1 MLLPL
6 LAGSALANDPQPA
19 ESWRDVY
26 PNEPYWGYE
35 VSIGYYG
42 SRVFTDTGWTGR
54 TTRLYATAQLDSGTS
69 INPIWQDV
77 DGDWSLERAVASADE
92 ADVHAVLRQEQPVG
106 STSRA
111 AHLEV
116 FSSSSSQPLL
126 SWYFPDTVWGNG
138 VNFCDVSS
146 DGRWVTAAI
155 KAGGDAHVV
164 VFDLASST
172 PSTPVLDT
180 YPGLFGEIEFLAISD
195 DGARVNLTSKL
206 QGRVLR
212 TDGGPDDLAEYYF
225 DTLEVGHSFS
235 DSGNAFARPTGAGM
249 KVHKLVGGTYVL
261 AGEFNPYAW
270 DAPQQSYITALNA
283 DGSVVAAVFFTA
295 PDYQTVEVFAWD
307 VHSGNELLHDTLSGS
322 GSLDNWPSDLVISD
336 SGDRLAVGLWGDQ
349 AGLVPEI
356 TVYERG
362 GAQPGYQRL
371 VQFDTPGSVG
381 DLDMSGDG
389 AHLAST
395 GRSTHFNQI
404 GGDKFVATYDLG
416 ADLRVS
422 GLPIAG
428 TSITVEFYPSS
439 GGNAVLLTSAVAGDP
454 TPYGVI
460 GTLYLERSQMVF
472 QPMGAVDANG
482 MASKVLSIPS
492 SLAGSSLY
500 LQGFSTGPRR
510 LSKTWLPL
518 LVQ

>member
-26 PNEPYWGYE
+26 PNESYWGYE

-42 SRVFTDTGWTGR
+42 ARVFTDTGWTGR
-54 TTRLYATAQLDSGTS
+54 TTRLYATAQLDSGAS

-77 DGDWSLERAVASADE
+77 DGDWSLERAVASADD
-92 ADVHAVLRQEQPVG
+92 ADVHAVLCQEQPVG
-106 STSRA
+106 STSRS

-116 FSSSSSQPLL
+116 FSSSTTQPIL
-126 SWYFPDTVWGNG
+126 SWYFPDTVGGNG

-155 KAGGDAHVV
+155 KVGSDAHVV

-195 DGARVNLTSKL
+195 DGTRVNLTSKL
-206 QGRVLR
+206 QGRVLG
-212 TDGGPDDLAEYYF
+212 TAGGPDLHSEYYF

-235 DSGNAFARPTGAGM
+235 DSGNAFARPTGAGV
-249 KVHKLVGGTYVL
+249 KVSKLVAGSYVL

-270 DAPQQSYITALNA
+270 DAPQQSYLTALNA
-283 DGSVVAAVFFTA
+283 DGSVVAAAFFTA
-295 PDYQTVEVFAWD
+295 PDFQTVEVFAWD
-307 VHSGNELLHDTLSGS
+307 VHSGSELLHDTLSGS

-336 SGDRLAVGLWGDQ
+336 SGDRLALGLWGDEAQ
-349 AGLVPEI
+349 LVPEI
-356 TVYERG
+356 TVYQRG
-362 GAQPGYQRL
+362 GSQPGYQRL
-371 VQFDTPGSVG
+371 TQFDTLGSVG

-389 AHLAST
+389 EHLAST

-404 GGDKFVATYDLG
+404 GGDKFVASYDLG
-416 ADLRVS
+416 ADLRLG

-428 TSITVEFYPSS
+428 SSVTVEFYPQSTGS
-439 GGNAVLLTSAVAGDP
+439 VALLVSTVAGAP
-454 TPYGVI
+454 TPFGAI
-460 GTLYLERSQMVF
+460 GTLYLERSQLTF
-472 QPMGAVDANG
+472 QPMGAVDTNG
-482 MASKVLSIPS
+482 MASKQLSIPTA
-492 SLAGSSLY
+492 LAGSSLY
-500 LQGFSTGPRR
+500 LQGYSSSPRR

-518 LVQ
+518 VVQ